1 MRNRLLERNNIG
13 STYLLTKFAKPLLLR
28 IVGRAD
34 GPPRVLSRNQSF
46 WNFIWSWREFSERG
60 HNDLHGTN
68 IPSRGKGSGI
78 MGFAPAGCVSGLFW
92 ISECLKDY
100 SLFITLVGK
109 GGGYL
114 GITWFSEG
122 TTGDHLFPRVYVAD
136 YRMWLLLF
144 YLHDHKNIAE
154 PYGGGG
160 RSGKFYRDSSKILRS
175 SLLHVNSCKLL
186 YNSSTITV

>member
-28 IVGRAD
+28 IVGRA
-34 GPPRVLSRNQSF
+34 R
-46 WNFIWSWREFSERG
+46 
-60 HNDLHGTN
+60 
-68 IPSRGKGSGI
+68 

-92 ISECLKDY
+92 ISKCLKDY

-122 TTGDHLFPRVYVAD
+122 TTGDHLFPRVYGAD
-136 YRMWLLLF
+136 YRMWLLL
-144 YLHDHKNIAE
+144 LTSTIIRTLQSLM
-154 PYGGGG
+154 GVGG
-160 RSGKFYRDSSKILRS
+160 RSGKFYRDSSKILLS

-186 YNSSTITV
+186 YTSLTITV